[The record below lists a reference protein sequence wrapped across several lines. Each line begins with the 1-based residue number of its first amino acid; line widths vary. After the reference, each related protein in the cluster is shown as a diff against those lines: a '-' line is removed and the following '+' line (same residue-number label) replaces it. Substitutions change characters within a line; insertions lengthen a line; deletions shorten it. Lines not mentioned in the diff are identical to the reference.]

1 MARDRA
7 GIEASEPAVG
17 IYDSVRSDTVA
28 CRLGVSCIGHL
39 VHAHSA
45 RGGLV
50 HREGIPGELPAPGGA
65 CHRIAGGFDLR
76 QSACDIVASSPVAAA
91 RAHSGWAAALS
102 NLCQLHRRVAHEAGE
117 LTK

>member
-1 MARDRA
+1 MAWDHA
-7 GIEASEPAVG
+7 GLEANEPAIG
-17 IYDSVRSDTVA
+17 IHDSVPSDTVA
-28 CRLGVSCIGHL
+28 YCLGVSCIGHL

-50 HREGIPGELPAPGGA
+50 HREGIPGELPAPVGA
-65 CHRIAGGFDLR
+65 CHRIAGAFDLR
-76 QSACDIVASSPVAAA
+76 QSACDILASSPVAAA